1 MANGFDS
8 ISSLLNNSS
17 DQDDSSPAGKLLA
30 KQEELN
36 LKQQESKAEISASA
50 SGLGYINLY
59 GFPISPEAL
68 SLIPEEV
75 SRELKVACF
84 YFDGENI
91 KIAAINPSHQDIK
104 KLSEELCAKHFS
116 RAKLYVITP
125 HSLDYAWEMYKKV
138 PKVKAHETGVEI
150 KESDLNRFKESLL
163 DFRAL
168 GQKINEVNTT
178 EIITLFLAAAIRTNS
193 SDVHIEAE
201 ESDIVV
207 RLRID
212 GVLQEAARIDK
223 LKWKKIISRLK
234 MVAGVKINV
243 DDQPQDG
250 RYSVYL
256 ANDRLDVRVSFLP
269 TAFGESVVMRLLRAS
284 AATISFAS
292 LGLRPEVAKTL
303 EAEIKKPN
311 GLILTTGPT
320 GSGKTTTLYAVL
332 NELNESDTKIITL
345 EDPIEYQLKGISQSQ
360 IQEKK
365 GYTFAAGLRSILRQD
380 PDIVMVGEIRDIE
393 TAEIAIQASLTGH
406 LVLSTLHTND
416 AAGVIPRLLDMGVK
430 PFFLAPAINAV
441 IGQRLVRKLCQ
452 SCKVEHLLDETEN
465 LRLNKI
471 IKTISEKSEI
481 KVPETISKIY
491 KSGPGC
497 PECAGLGYK
506 GRVGIYEIF
515 KPNDEIKELTLNNAP
530 DFKILKAAI
539 DSGMVTMLQ
548 DGALKVLEG
557 QTDLEE
563 IYRVIGKF
571 DYIDELYK
579 ARFGDK

>member
-1 MANGFDS
+1 MASGFDS
-8 ISSLLNNSS
+8 ISSLLHKTGG
-17 DQDDSSPAGKLLA
+17 QDDNSPTGKLLA

-36 LKQQESKAEISASA
+36 LKKQESQAEISAA
-50 SGLGYINLY
+50 AAGLGYVNLY

-68 SLIPEEV
+68 GLIPEHV

-84 YFDGENI
+84 YFDGENMR
-91 KIAAINPSHQDIK
+91 IAATNPGRQEIK
-104 KLSEELCAKHFS
+104 QITDELCAKHFS
-116 RAKLYVITP
+116 RAKLYVITDN
-125 HSLDYAWEMYKKV
+125 SLQYAWEMYKKV
-138 PKVKAHETGVEI
+138 PKLKTYESGVEI
-150 KESDLNRFKESLL
+150 KEADLQKFKESLV

-201 ESDIVV
+201 ELDIVV

-234 MVAGVKINV
+234 IVAGVKINV

-256 ANDRLDVRVSFLP
+256 ENDRLDVRVSFLP
-269 TAFGESVVMRLLRAS
+269 TAFGESVVMRLLRS
-284 AATISFAS
+284 SGATISFES
-292 LGLRPEVAKTL
+292 LGLRPEVARVL
-303 EAEIKKPN
+303 ESEIEKPN

-332 NELNESDTKIITL
+332 NELNEPGTKIITL

-380 PDIVMVGEIRDIE
+380 PDIVMVGEIRDLE

-441 IGQRLVRKLCQ
+441 IGQRLVRKVCQ
-452 SCKVEHLLDETEN
+452 TCKVEHVMGDEEK
-465 LRLNKI
+465 LRAEKI
-471 IKTISEKSEI
+471 IKTISDKSGI
-481 KVPETISKIY
+481 KAPAVFPKIY

-497 PECAGLGYK
+497 KDCAGLGYK

-515 KPNDEIKELTLNNAP
+515 KPNDTIKELTLNNAP

-548 DGALKVLEG
+548 DGVLKVIEG
-557 QTDLEE
+557 QTDLAE

-579 ARFGDK
+579 EKFPNG